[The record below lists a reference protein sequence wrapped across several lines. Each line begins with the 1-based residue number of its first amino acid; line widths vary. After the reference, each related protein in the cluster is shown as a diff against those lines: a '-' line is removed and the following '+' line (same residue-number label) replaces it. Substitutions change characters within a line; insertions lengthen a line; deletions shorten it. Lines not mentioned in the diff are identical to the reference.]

1 MLLGEYSLT
10 MDDGRLVLPEHVREV
25 LRDMYD
31 DETLIVTNFFEDC
44 LVLYPVA
51 VWPGEQ
57 EWLQREGASPEMMQC
72 FWDSGVVLG
81 ERIPSEYLQYAGIVR
96 DVFLIGMVRKY
107 ELWALDRWIRAE
119 FAP

>member
-1 MLLGEYSLT
+1 
-10 MDDGRLVLPEHVREV
+10 MDDGRRIRVALFEDIRDYSWERLSSKHGRWPCLPEHVREV

-81 ERIPSEYLQYAGIVR
+81 ERSRPNTFNMLG
-96 DVFLIGMVRKY
+96 L
-107 ELWALDRWIRAE
+107 
-119 FAP
+119 FATCS